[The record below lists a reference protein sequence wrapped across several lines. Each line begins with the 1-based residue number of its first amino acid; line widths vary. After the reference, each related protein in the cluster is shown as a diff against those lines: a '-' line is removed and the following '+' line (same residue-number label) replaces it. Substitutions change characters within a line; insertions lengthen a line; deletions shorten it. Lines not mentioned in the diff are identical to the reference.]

1 MEQREAGM
9 RKENKRRKNKWLERP
24 MATMPERVISASHLA
39 NHFSILREAEMK
51 YREEFGFVEVKQSPV
66 ELQNEIAFL
75 FAVGVLKHKEGHEQ
89 KVSDGPG
96 IGGDMRLARA
106 DNLQLGSAG

>member
-1 MEQREAGM
+1 M
-9 RKENKRRKNKWLERP
+9 RKDNKKIK
-24 MATMPERVISASHLA
+24 AVGSRVVDTLLIMSSDLLPALLLA
-39 NHFSILREAEMK
+39 ALFFMGGRQMK
-51 YREEFGFVEVKQSPV
+51 YREEFGYWEVRQSPV

-75 FAVGVLKHKEGHEQ
+75 FAIGALKHKEGHEQ